1 MILLRGRA
9 TSNLRLDSST
19 LLIISA
25 LGGVFKIDWICRK
38 DLSFSKVIHL
48 NNPWNDNKPV
58 KIGRDG
64 QEIEPR
70 KAHSLLSF
78 FHSAE
83 FSDSGV
89 AEEICRQFPED
100 GQVEMTP
107 ILRRSKES
115 ARQQRAKPESERRKA
130 VPTTKPLSVNRGG
143 PPRDSRGPPP
153 MRKRRSG
160 ESLTCLTDDDLKKV
174 EIVGGFQFE

>member
-1 MILLRGRA
+1 MEDGLRPPDISTFLL
-9 TSNLRLDSST
+9 
-19 LLIISA
+19 ISA
-25 LGGVFKIDWICRK
+25 LGGVFKIDWICQK
-38 DLSFSKVIHL
+38 ELSFSKVIHL

-70 KAHSLLSF
+70 KPTFVTNLF
-78 FHSAE
+78 FMFFCSWSYIA
-83 FSDSGV
+83 GV
-89 AEEICRQFPED
+89 AEEICRLFPED
-100 GQVEMTP
+100 NQVEMTP

-160 ESLTCLTDDDLKKV
+160 E
-174 EIVGGFQFE
+174 

>member
-1 MILLRGRA
+1 MPPAPNTSTFLL
-9 TSNLRLDSST
+9 
-19 LLIISA
+19 ISA
-25 LGGVFKIDWICRK
+25 LGGVFKVDWICRK

-70 KAHSLLSF
+70 KSTTIVSCYAHFLSLSPVLSNI
-78 FHSAE
+78 A
-83 FSDSGV
+83 GV
-89 AEEICRQFPED
+89 AEEICRLFPED
-100 GQVEMTP
+100 NQVEMTP

-143 PPRDSRGPPP
+143 PPRDPRGPPP

-160 ESLTCLTDDDLKKV
+160 GE
-174 EIVGGFQFE
+174 

>member
-1 MILLRGRA
+1 MIPLRAVHVKSKTRFVN
-9 TSNLRLDSST
+9 SPY
-19 LLIISA
+19 IISA

-70 KAHSLLSF
+70 KPSF
-78 FHSAE
+78 VTFPVVAFSAE
-83 FSDSGV
+83 MNYFRDSGV

-160 ESLTCLTDDDLKKV
+160 ESLLH
-174 EIVGGFQFE
+174 

>member
-1 MILLRGRA
+1 M
-9 TSNLRLDSST
+9 
-19 LLIISA
+19 
-25 LGGVFKIDWICRK
+25 GGVFKIDWICRK

-70 KAHSLLSF
+70 KATSVTFSITYHYFIALSF
-78 FHSAE
+78 FY
-83 FSDSGV
+83 SGV

-160 ESLTCLTDDDLKKV
+160 ESLLH
-174 EIVGGFQFE
+174 

>member
-1 MILLRGRA
+1 MEHTLILLRGRA

-70 KAHSLLSF
+70 KATLVTFSMYYRFSIVLSSLIQAS
-78 FHSAE
+78 
-83 FSDSGV
+83 
-89 AEEICRQFPED
+89 P
-100 GQVEMTP
+100 
-107 ILRRSKES
+107 RRSAANS
-115 ARQQRAKPESERRKA
+115 LRTAKWR
-130 VPTTKPLSVNRGG
+130 
-143 PPRDSRGPPP
+143 
-153 MRKRRSG
+153 
-160 ESLTCLTDDDLKKV
+160 
-174 EIVGGFQFE
+174 